1 MCICCLTCCCAR
13 APMKTLNIAL
23 FILITIS
30 LIFSF
35 ITTLNRA
42 GKTSRYKEDLELLK
56 LGTKK
61 LFLVCSYFDD
71 DDDRLRAL
79 NERTYF
85 YDDNGRKIVC
95 PEEEISYVSF
105 FKNWEKG
112 ELTVNLLRF
121 FLTLFHFLI
130 SGYLLLMRSKNLD
143 LLENSLQRA
152 TYLSIGSLSFSII
165 LLIFTIIIE
174 YLRSLTLITDDE
186 IGMYDVNKITTFVHR
201 SVWNTFLDTIL
212 IILFSI
218 CISFSYR
225 LYHNAKYNKGRN
237 IPVLGVQQTIRVNQ
251 PNVIIPQNQPGIIMV
266 DQNGQYS
273 YAQPIPTAQV
283 MPVIIYQGYY
293 NNQMNNQQGI
303 PNMQYQNIQNVQNM
317 QNIPAGNN
325 NIISN
330 QGENPQVINEKYNV

>member
-13 APMKTLNIAL
+13 SPMKTLNISL
-23 FILITIS
+23 FVLITIS

-56 LGTKK
+56 LDKGTFYC
-61 LFLVCSYFDD
+61 LN
-71 DDDRLRAL
+71 LRTL
-79 NERTYF
+79 NERRYF
-85 YDDNGRKIVC
+85 YDEYGRKIIC
-95 PEEEISYVSF
+95 PEEEIRYVSF
-105 FKNWEKG
+105 FKNWKKG

-121 FLTLFHFLI
+121 ILTLFHFLI
-130 SGYLLLMRSKNLD
+130 SGYLLLMRTKNLD
-143 LLENSLQRA
+143 LPENSLQRA

-174 YLRSLTLITDDE
+174 YLRSLTMITDDE
-186 IGMYDVNKITTFVHR
+186 IGYYDVNKITNFVNR
-201 SVWNTFLDTIL
+201 SVWNIFLDTIL

-225 LYHNAKYNKGRN
+225 LYHNAKYNKGKN
-237 IPVLGVQQTIRVNQ
+237 TPVLGIQQTIRVNQ

-266 DQNGQYS
+266 DQNGQYI
-273 YAQPIPTAQV
+273 YAQPIPNAQV
-283 MPVIIYQGYY
+283 MPGVIYQGYY
-293 NNQMNNQQGI
+293 NNQMNNQQGM
-303 PNMQYQNIQNVQNM
+303 PNMQYQNM

-330 QGENPQVINEKYNV
+330 QGGNPQVINEKYDA

>member
-42 GKTSRYKEDLELLK
+42 GKTSRYKEDLEVLK
-56 LGTKK
+56 
-61 LFLVCSYFDD
+61 FLKEYFYYYN
-71 DDDRLRAL
+71 LRTL
-79 NERTYF
+79 KERTYF

-186 IGMYDVNKITTFVHR
+186 IGMYDVNKITNFVHR

-237 IPVLGVQQTIRVNQ
+237 LPVLGVQQTIRVNQ

-303 PNMQYQNIQNVQNM
+303 PNMQ
-317 QNIPAGNN
+317 NIPAVNN

>member
-1 MCICCLTCCCAR
+1 MCICCLTCCCVS
-13 APMKTLNIAL
+13 APMKALNTSL
-23 FILITIS
+23 FVLITIS

-35 ITTLNRA
+35 ITTVNRA
-42 GKTSRYKEDLELLK
+42 GKTSRYKQDLELLK
-56 LGTKK
+56 LYNE
-61 LFLVCSYFDD
+61 YFYDYN
-71 DDDRLRAL
+71 LRTL
-79 NERTYF
+79 KEREYF
-85 YDDNGRKIVC
+85 YDDQGRKIIY
-95 PEEEISYVSF
+95 PAEEISYVSL
-105 FKNWEKG
+105 FKNWKKG

-121 FLTLFHFLI
+121 ILTLFHFLI

-174 YLRSLTLITDDE
+174 NLRALTLITDDE
-186 IGMYDVNKITTFVHR
+186 IGYYDVNKITNFVNR
-201 SVWNTFLDTIL
+201 SVWNIFLDTIL

-225 LYHNAKYNKGRN
+225 LYHNAKYNKGKN
-237 IPVLGVQQTIRVNQ
+237 IPVLGIQQTIRVNQ

-266 DQNGQYS
+266 DQNGQYI
-273 YAQPIPTAQV
+273 YAQPIPNAQV
-283 MPVIIYQGYY
+283 MPGVIYQGYY
-293 NNQMNNQQGI
+293 NNQMNNMQGM
-303 PNMQYQNIQNVQNM
+303 PNMQYQNIQNV

-330 QGENPQVINEKYNV
+330 QGGNPQVINEKYDA

>member
-13 APMKTLNIAL
+13 APMKTLNISL
-23 FILITIS
+23 FVLITIS

-56 LGTKK
+56 LDKE
-61 LFLVCSYFDD
+61 YFYCLN
-71 DDDRLRAL
+71 LRTL
-79 NERTYF
+79 NERRYF
-85 YDDNGRKIVC
+85 YDDNGRKIIC
-95 PEEEISYVSF
+95 PEEEISNISL
-105 FKNWEKG
+105 FKNWKKG

-121 FLTLFHFLI
+121 ILTLFHFLI

-174 YLRSLTLITDDE
+174 YLRSLTIITDDE
-186 IGMYDVNKITTFVHR
+186 IGYYYENKITNFVNR
-201 SVWNTFLDTIL
+201 SSRNIFTDTMLL
-212 IILFSI
+212 IFFSI

-225 LYHNAKYNKGRN
+225 LYYNAKYNKGRN
-237 IPVLGVQQTIRVNQ
+237 LPVLGVQQTIRINQ
-251 PNVIIPQNQPGIIMV
+251 PNVIIPQNQPGVIMV
-266 DQNGQYS
+266 AQNGQYS
-273 YAQPIPTAQV
+273 YAQPIPNAQV
-283 MPVIIYQGYY
+283 MPVVIYQGYY
-293 NNQMNNQQGI
+293 NNQMNNQQGM
-303 PNMQYQNIQNVQNM
+303 PNMQYQNIQNV

-330 QGENPQVINEKYNV
+330 QGGNPQVINEKYDA

>member
-1 MCICCLTCCCAR
+1 MCICCLTCCCVR
-13 APMKTLNIAL
+13 APMKTLNISL
-23 FILITIS
+23 FVLITIS

-35 ITTLNRA
+35 ITSVNRA

-56 LGTKK
+56 YYKEN
-61 LFLVCSYFDD
+61 FYYN
-71 DDDRLRAL
+71 LRTL

-85 YDDNGRKIVC
+85 YDDGRKMIA
-95 PEEEISYVSF
+95 PAETIRYVSLF
-105 FKNWEKG
+105 ENWKKG

-121 FLTLFHFLI
+121 ILTLFHFLI

-186 IGMYDVNKITTFVHR
+186 IGLYDVNKITNFVNR
-201 SVWNTFLDTIL
+201 SVWNVFLDTIL

-225 LYHNAKYNKGRN
+225 LYHNAKYYKGKN
-237 IPVLGVQQTIRVNQ
+237 TPVLGIQQTIRVNQ

-266 DQNGQYS
+266 DQNGQYI
-273 YAQPIPTAQV
+273 YAQPIPNAQV
-283 MPVIIYQGYY
+283 MPGVIYQGYY
-293 NNQMNNQQGI
+293 NNQMNNMQGM
-303 PNMQYQNIQNVQNM
+303 PNMQYQNIQNI

-330 QGENPQVINEKYNV
+330 QGGNPQVINEKYDA

>member
-1 MCICCLTCCCAR
+1 MCICCLTCCCVR
-13 APMKTLNIAL
+13 APMKALNTSL
-23 FILITIS
+23 FVLITIS

-35 ITTLNRA
+35 ITTVNRA
-42 GKTSRYKEDLELLK
+42 GKTSRYKQDLELLK
-56 LGTKK
+56 LYNE
-61 LFLVCSYFDD
+61 YFYDYN
-71 DDDRLRAL
+71 LRTL
-79 NERTYF
+79 KEREYF
-85 YDDNGRKIVC
+85 YDDQGRKIIY
-95 PEEEISYVSF
+95 PAEEISYVSL
-105 FKNWEKG
+105 FKNWKKG

-121 FLTLFHFLI
+121 ILTLFHFLI

-186 IGMYDVNKITTFVHR
+186 IGYYDENKVTNFVNR
-201 SVWNTFLDTIL
+201 SSRNIFTDTMLL
-212 IILFSI
+212 IFFSI

-225 LYHNAKYNKGRN
+225 LYYNAKYNKGRN
-237 IPVLGVQQTIRVNQ
+237 LPALGVQQTIRINQ
-251 PNVIIPQNQPGIIMV
+251 PNVIIPQNQPGVIMV
-266 DQNGQYS
+266 AQNGQYS

-283 MPVIIYQGYY
+283 MPVVIYQGYY
-293 NNQMNNQQGI
+293 NNQMNNMQGM
-303 PNMQYQNIQNVQNM
+303 PNMQYQNIQNI

-330 QGENPQVINEKYNV
+330 QGGNPQVINEKYDA

>member
-1 MCICCLTCCCAR
+1 
-13 APMKTLNIAL
+13 MKTLNIAL

-174 YLRSLTLITDDE
+174 YLRSLTLI
-186 IGMYDVNKITTFVHR
+186 NKITNFVHR

-266 DQNGQYS
+266 DQNGQYV

-283 MPVIIYQGYY
+283 MPGVIYQGYY

-303 PNMQYQNIQNVQNM
+303 PNMQ
-317 QNIPAGNN
+317 NIPAVNN

-330 QGENPQVINEKYNV
+330 QGENPHVIDEK